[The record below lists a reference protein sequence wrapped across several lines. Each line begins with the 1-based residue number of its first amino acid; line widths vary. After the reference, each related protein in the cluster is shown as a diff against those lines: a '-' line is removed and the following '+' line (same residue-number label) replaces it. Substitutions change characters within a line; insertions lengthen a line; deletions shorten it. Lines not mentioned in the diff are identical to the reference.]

1 MINITLVIIFLT
13 FSLFVFTL
21 LYFLQ
26 WILVGKKQSVS
37 HRLAEFSG
45 EETITPS
52 DIPLIIREDDL
63 SENPLLNTLLKKLQF
78 AERLRNLIEQAGMDI
93 SVGQLVFRMLL
104 LGLAGALLN
113 IPSGNVISMLILFFL
128 LGSLPF
134 WQVFFRKKRRLKMF
148 EGGFPD
154 AIDIMRNAIR
164 SGFGV
169 VKALQLVAQE
179 SPDPIGVEFRR
190 TFEEINL
197 GLSLRDALL
206 NLSARI
212 DSVDLKLFVTAVLI
226 QRESGGNLNE
236 ILFKI
241 STTTRERFK
250 LAGQIRVF
258 TAQGRFSG
266 LILGLLPLSFGTIVY
281 LIAPDYILTLFREP
295 LGHILLGVSVVFQL
309 VGFWLIRLIMKI
321 KLQ

>member
-1 MINITLVIIFLT
+1 
-13 FSLFVFTL
+13 SLFVFAL
-21 LYFLQ
+21 LYLLQ

-52 DIPLIIREDDL
+52 EIPLIVRDDDL
-63 SENPLLNTLLKKLQF
+63 SENPLLNRLLKKLQF

-93 SVGQLVFRMLL
+93 TVGHLVLRMLL
-104 LGLAGALLN
+104 FGMAGALLALR
-113 IPSGNVISMLILFFL
+113 SGNYVSMLGFFSL
-128 LGSLPF
+128 TGSLPLL
-134 WQVFFRKKRRLKMF
+134 QVFFRKKRRLKMF
-148 EGGFPD
+148 ESGFPD

-169 VKALQLVAQE
+169 VKALQLVAE
-179 SPDPIGVEFRR
+179 EGPDPIGVEFRK

-206 NLSARI
+206 NLSNRI
-212 DSVDLKLFVTAVLI
+212 DSIDLKLFVTAVLI

-258 TAQGRFSG
+258 TAQARFSG
-266 LILGLLPLSFGTIVY
+266 LILGLLPMTFGLIVS
-281 LIAPDYILTLFREP
+281 LFSPDYIMTLFREP
-295 LGHILLGVSVVFQL
+295 AGHWLLGISIVLQL
-309 VGFWLIRLIMKI
+309 VGFWAIRFIMKI
-321 KLQ
+321 RLQ